1 MASALPRT
9 ARVAVIGAG
18 AMGIDIVQVAAQA
31 GHPVALFDVR
41 DGAAAAAVATLRR
54 RLAELA
60 IKGRITQHTA
70 DTASERIAAV
80 DTLAGCANAEI
91 VIEAIAQP
99 A

>member
-41 DGAAAAAVATLRR
+41 DGRFIDGPLS
-54 RLAELA
+54 
-60 IKGRITQHTA
+60 A
-70 DTASERIAAV
+70 DVPTRTVRVEGGTIYVSR
-80 DTLAGCANAEI
+80 
-91 VIEAIAQP
+91 
-99 A
+99 